1 MTRDPVTLDTHQLL
15 RAMEAFPLHRQFGLE
30 VVEAA
35 DGACRAR
42 CTVGPAHL
50 NYGGVVH
57 GGVMYLLLDVV
68 AYCAAVTLLPPGFNA
83 TTHDLHASILR
94 PTPGGVTLELA
105 STVRKAGRT
114 LYFIDV
120 EAHVEGR
127 LVASARVTKSL
138 VPLPG

>member
-1 MTRDPVTLDTHQLL
+1 MPPTPDQILA
-15 RAMEAFPLHRQFGLE
+15 AMETFPLHAQFGLE
-30 VVEAA
+30 VVSAA
-35 DGACRAR
+35 EGRCTAR
-42 CTVGPAHL
+42 CAIGPAHL

-68 AYCAAVTLLPPGFNA
+68 AYCAAVTVMPAGFNV

-94 PTPGGVTLELA
+94 PTPGGATLEL
-105 STVRKAGRT
+105 SSVVRKAGRT

-120 EAHVEGR
+120 EASVDGR

-138 VPLPG
+138 VRLPEG